1 MKHKFM
7 KRGLD
12 KFSFFLTLSLTLPMY
27 KHVHLVYENRAPFSL
42 VSFTLISLY
51 VRFCVV
57 LESHQREVKTEFPK
71 IKPAIFTLPI
81 YM

>member
-12 KFSFFLTLSLTLPMY
+12 KFSFFLTLFLTLPII
-27 KHVHLVYENRAPFSL
+27 HVHLVYENRAPFSL

-71 IKPAIFTLPI
+71 IKPTIFTLPI